1 MITIMGYER
10 KCGEFQ
16 PSGSA
21 SSLKYDNVIFHVLN
35 DNCGIVGFVGSS
47 CEQLKVKVTD
57 LPKLFNVNFEELKKF
72 VGVPVQFD
80 YSLISGKPVLTKVV
94 ILDSN
99 EDFQFKS

>member
-16 PSGSA
+16 LSGSDT
-21 SSLKYDNVIFHVLN
+21 SLKYDNVIFHVLN
-35 DNCGIVGFVGSS
+35 DNCGVSGFVGSS
-47 CEQLKVKVTD
+47 CEQLKVKVKD
-57 LPKLFNVNFEELKKF
+57 LPRLFNSDFEQLQKF
-72 VGVPVQFD
+72 IGVPVQFD

-99 EDFQFKS
+99 EDFKFKS